1 MPMGTFLKCSQ
12 RKATTCL
19 RSCYWLSLF
28 NAQQNLLT
36 CHTKPAKM
44 LRSMTGY
51 GRAEGIVRSQPCTVE
66 LRSVNGRFLELNC
79 RMPKAWA
86 DKEQLL
92 RELLRER
99 IGRGSI
105 SLTVRLE
112 DAAAT
117 STVALNVDLAKN
129 LVERLRSL
137 RNELGLSGDVS
148 IHDILLIPSI
158 LQGAPDNEGTDDVW
172 PEVSHLVNAAIDSL
186 TEMRDKEGAEL
197 QRDFDSRLSGLEQAI
212 DVVATMS
219 SGRIPV
225 ERERLRERVAQLMS
239 DGVDEQRL
247 QLEIVLLAEKLD
259 VSEEVTRLQS
269 HIKFFRENMNTTK
282 SAGRKL
288 NFLLQEMN
296 REVNT
301 IGSKCNDAEIAR
313 IVVGMKEEMERMR
326 EQIQNVE

>member
-1 MPMGTFLKCSQ
+1 
-12 RKATTCL
+12 
-19 RSCYWLSLF
+19 
-28 NAQQNLLT
+28 
-36 CHTKPAKM
+36 M

-51 GRAEGIVRSQPCTVE
+51 GRAEGSVRSQPCTVE

-158 LQGAPDNEGTDDVW
+158 LQGAPDDEGTDDVW
-172 PEVSHLVNAAIDSL
+172 PEVSRLVNAAIDSL

-197 QRDFDSRLSGLEQAI
+197 QRDFDIRLSGLEQAI

-219 SGRIPV
+219 SDRIPV